1 MSFPFDALNE
11 ACLQIAD
18 EGVIWISP
26 TGPVPVTV
34 AINTGSETEN
44 ADGYEVKTEKI
55 TAEGLTTDLKSI
67 KRGDIL
73 KHGNLSYVVRTREP
87 DGHGWTIMEIEKA

>member
-1 MSFPFDALNE
+1 MSFPFDDLNK
-11 ACLQIAD
+11 ACLEIAD

-34 AINTGSETEN
+34 AINTDFETEN
-44 ADGYEVKTEKI
+44 ADGYEVKTETI

-67 KRGDIL
+67 KRGDVL
-73 KHGNLSYVVRTREP
+73 KHGGITYEVLTNEP

>member
-1 MSFPFDALNE
+1 MSFPFDALNA

-18 EGVIWISP
+18 EGVVWISP

-34 AINTGSETEN
+34 AINTAFESDN
-44 ADGYEVKTEKI
+44 ADGYEVKTETI
-55 TAEGLTTDLKSI
+55 TAEGLTIDLKSI

-73 KHGNLSYVVRTREP
+73 KHGKLSYEVLTNEP
-87 DGHGWTIMEIEKA
+87 DGHGWSVMEIEKA